1 MKKFFLFMAFSLS
14 LTCCQDNLNVQ
25 DIDENNPSDRIIK
38 KTKFGGD
45 GNLDLLGYGYDITG
59 EYLDPKSTRFNVID
73 INKLN
78 ESGENNIIIDDFLT
92 NSKDNYFYY
101 GINGLEYI
109 KDINTKVI
117 SKNSGDNTFPLKVLG
132 ENLLGFTK
140 TLNFDKDEA
149 NKKTILSKKLYAK
162 SETAI
167 KVKRLIINKT
177 PSELYQFLSTDF
189 KMHLNTYTPEQLISA
204 YGTHVLTDITIGGRL
219 WAEMIS
225 IDINIYSDSI
235 KLKNLKTDLNASLQ
249 KIGLN
254 TDNEVSISE
263 TETINRKNI
272 IRNLHVGAIGG
283 TKGIDIS
290 YDLIKDNPDKLET
303 QEWINS
309 VYDNKGK
316 YAALAEVNWKKTYP
330 IYEFI
335 QDETKREAV
344 KQAVIRY
351 IEDWQINLLT
361 VSPLIEWYNR
371 SCNYHVYA
379 PNTDW
384 QFQGNEWKCK
394 GPIGAYIFEKQVEG
408 TVPLIQ
414 WYNTKYYYHSY
425 TTNPNDNSFQ
435 GKDWKCDGNVGIYVY
450 DTPQKGTIPLIQWRT
465 SILLP
470 NRKGKDVFF
479 KTDPTWRPNLK
490 YFPKSKS
497 YSQNIAYVIPID

>member
-1 MKKFFLFMAFSLS
+1 MAFSLS

-73 INKLN
+73 IKKLIDA
-78 ESGENNIIIDDFLT
+78 ENGKSPVDTIITKSQTTD
-92 NSKDNYFYY
+92 FYY
-101 GINGLEYI
+101 GSDALDYI
-109 KDINTKVI
+109 KEINKTVF
-117 SKNSGDNTFPLKVLG
+117 SKNGSNNSSPLNALG
-132 ENLLGFTK
+132 GNLLGFTA
-140 TLNFDKDEA
+140 TLNLDKNETS
-149 NKKTILSKKLYAK
+149 KKTILSKNSYAK
-162 SETAI
+162 SETII
-167 KVKRLIINKT
+167 KVKNLRINRI
-177 PSELYQFLSTDF
+177 PSELYQYLSADF

-204 YGTHVLTDITIGGRL
+204 YGTHVMTDITVGGRL
-219 WAEMIS
+219 
-225 IDINIYSDSI
+225 YSEFKSVYVENNSYSMKI
-235 KLKNLKTDLNASLQ
+235 KHVKAGLNVSLKI
-249 KIGLN
+249 IGLN
-254 TDNEVSISE
+254 TDNDNTITD
-263 TETINRKNI
+263 TETINKKNI
-272 IRNLHVGAIGG
+272 IQNLHVRAIGG

-290 YDLIKDNPDKLET
+290 YDLTKDTPEKLET

-408 TVPLIQ
+408 TVPLIK

-479 KTDPTWRPNLK
+479 KIDPTWRPNLK